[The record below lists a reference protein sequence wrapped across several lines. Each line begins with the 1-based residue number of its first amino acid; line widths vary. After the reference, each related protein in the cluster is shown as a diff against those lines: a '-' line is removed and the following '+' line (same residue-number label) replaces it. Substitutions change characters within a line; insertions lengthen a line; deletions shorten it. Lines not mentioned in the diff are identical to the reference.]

1 MTFSS
6 PAAEERARQ
15 GFRRFNRFLVLAFRL
30 GLARWLQFW
39 PPVTGRILV
48 LVHTGR
54 RTGRLRRTPLNFA
67 EVDGELYVTAGFGA
81 GADWYRNVRANPQ
94 VEVWL
99 PDGWW
104 TAVAEDISDDPD
116 RRRLLRAVLA
126 GSGFAAYL
134 FGVSP
139 RLPDERLDGLTGK
152 YRLLRLRRTGART
165 GPGGPG
171 DLAWLWPPTV
181 VLLLRHRRRR

>member
-1 MTFSS
+1 MKPRSQT
-6 PAAEERARQ
+6 EERL
-15 GFRRFNRFLVLAFRL
+15 RRSLRHFNRFMVLMFRL
-30 GLARWLQFW
+30 GLARWVQLW

-54 RTGRLRRTPLNFA
+54 RTGLLRRTPLNFA
-67 EVDGELYVTAGFGA
+67 EVDGELHVAAGFGP
-81 GADWYRNVRANPQ
+81 GADWYRNVKANPQ

-104 TAVAEDISDDPD
+104 TAVAEEIGDGAD
-116 RRRLLRAVLA
+116 RRRLLRAVLV
-126 GSGFAAYL
+126 GSGFAACL

-139 RLPDERLDGLTGK
+139 RLPDERLDPLTDK
-152 YRLLRLRRTGART
+152 YCLLRLRRTEART

-171 DLAWLWPPTV
+171 DLAWVWPPAAA
-181 VLLLRHRRRR
+181 LLLLHRRRR

>member
-1 MTFSS
+1 MTPS
-6 PAAEERARQ
+6 AQAEERLRR
-15 GFRRFNRFLVLAFRL
+15 GFRHFNRFMVLMFRL
-30 GLARWLQFW
+30 GLGRWIQFW

-54 RTGRLRRTPLNFA
+54 RTGLTRRTPLNFA
-67 EVDGELYVTAGFGA
+67 EIDGELHVTAGFGP
-81 GADWYRNVRANPQ
+81 GADWYRNIKAKPE

-104 TAVAEDISDDPD
+104 TAEAEDVTDHPD
-116 RRRLLRAVLA
+116 RRRLLRAVLV
-126 GSGFAAYL
+126 GSGFAAHL

-139 RLPDERLDGLTGK
+139 RLPDERLDQLTGK
-152 YRLLRLRRTGART
+152 YRLLRLRRTRART

-171 DLAWLWPPTV
+171 DLAWAWPCAA
-181 VLLLRHRRRR
+181 VLLLVHRRRR